1 MNSLTQG
8 TRAAFDL
15 KVCFPCVSG
24 STPGYKLLNV
34 ATWTLKFKSWSLVNG
49 HPPMY
54 VVGLLV
60 VSEEVG
66 TSRDLVLAHIEC

>member
-1 MNSLTQG
+1 M
-8 TRAAFDL
+8 
-15 KVCFPCVSG
+15 
-24 STPGYKLLNV
+24 
-34 ATWTLKFKSWSLVNG
+34 G

-66 TSRDLVLAHIEC
+66 TSRDLVLALN